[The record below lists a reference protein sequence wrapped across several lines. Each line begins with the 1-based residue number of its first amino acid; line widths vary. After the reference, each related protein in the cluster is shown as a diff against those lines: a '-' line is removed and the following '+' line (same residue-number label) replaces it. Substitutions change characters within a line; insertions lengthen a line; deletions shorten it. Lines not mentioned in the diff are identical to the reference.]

1 MRGVAGALSAL
12 LFLSTAYNAHVLAQY
27 TLYTACYECVGVF
40 GQGDCSVRNA
50 ASSAGSL
57 LAACAVRACAC
68 IRLCDP
74 GWCIVDNACEQVI
87 EGVAVTGRCSTR
99 NGTLILDVAECQG
112 HNYSNP
118 CIGHTTC
125 TACAQDPKCGAPHAH
140 ELVRSACPRLMKH
153 GCGVV
158 LWLAPQ
164 VGAATTT
171 YANKAT
177 ARHHT
182 DPARPQAPRM
192 ARGCSTLTR
201 VRHGATRRRTVGR
214 AASWRTA
221 VRGACAAAFAV
232 TVWCSC
238 VLACLHWWSGWCMG
252 SDAYPLEGAHCV
264 ASSVA
269 SQCAAKFTTRNQC
282 SASLCTI
289 PLSSQF
295 PSLCLDVSGCG
306 VRCCLRTRF
315 CWC

>member
-1 MRGVAGALSAL
+1 MRVRVCHD
-12 LFLSTAYNAHVLAQY
+12 STAWPTVLQFA
-27 TLYTACYECVGVF
+27 T
-40 GQGDCSVRNA
+40 
-50 ASSAGSL
+50 
-57 LAACAVRACAC
+57 
-68 IRLCDP
+68 
-74 GWCIVDNACEQVI
+74 GWCVVDNACEQVFG
-87 EGVAVTGRCSTR
+87 GVAVTGRCSTR

-125 TACAQDPKCGAPHAH
+125 TACAQDPKCGTPHAH
-140 ELVRSACPRLMKH
+140 ELMCSACTRLMKH
-153 GCGVV
+153 GRGVV

-182 DPARPQAPRM
+182 DPALPQAPRM

-252 SDAYPLEGAHCV
+252 SDTYPLEGAHCV